1 MKHLYLSVLTVL
13 ALPAVAFAQ
22 SKVDPEAEKAV
33 TKIEQDLSAALM
45 KNDAAAL
52 DPVVAAE
59 AFFVAPDGDTQTKA
73 EFLADVKSGD
83 LKLQQNQ
90 LSEMKVQAA
99 DADMA
104 VVTYRS
110 VDKGSYKGEDISGSY
125 RWMDVFVKRDGKW
138 LLVTSQGTPIGEGD
152 KKP

>member
-1 MKHLYLSVLTVL
+1 MKHLHLILIAI

-22 SKVDPEAEKAV
+22 SKVDADAEKAV
-33 TKIEQDLSAALM
+33 TKMEQDLSAALM
-45 KNDAAAL
+45 KNDASAL
-52 DPVVAAE
+52 DSSIAADS
-59 AFFVAPDGDTQTKA
+59 FFVAPDGTTQSKA

-83 LKLQQNQ
+83 LKLTQNQ

-110 VDKGSYKGEDISGSY
+110 NDKGSYKGEDITGEY

-138 LLVTSQGTPIGEGD
+138 LLISSQGTPIA
-152 KKP
+152 KNK